1 MKAFFTA
8 LITLVLLAGCST
20 LTQDFDPPKV
30 TLDSFRGL
38 PGQEGMPRFEIKLR
52 VANPNVEALDIAG
65 ISYTVEVQG
74 SELLSG
80 VSNDVPRI
88 EGYTEEIVTLE
99 SSLSLFHLL
108 KLLASLGLQPQDE
121 IAYKLGAKID
131 FAGFIPTQRVEEKGV
146 FDLNKVLESAPGNR
160 ALPLTPGV

>member
-1 MKAFFTA
+1 MKAVFTILATA
-8 LITLVLLAGCST
+8 LLLAGCST

-52 VANPNVEALDIAG
+52 VANPNVAPLDIAG

-74 SELLSG
+74 AELLSG

-88 EGYTEEIVTLE
+88 EGYAEEVVTLE

-108 KLLASLGLQPQDE
+108 KLLANLGLQPQDQ
-121 IAYKLGAKID
+121 IDYKLGAKID
-131 FAGFIPTQRVEEKGV
+131 FNGFIPTQRVEEKGV
-146 FDLNKVLESAPGNR
+146 FDLNKVLESAPGSR
-160 ALPLTPGV
+160 AQPLASGP